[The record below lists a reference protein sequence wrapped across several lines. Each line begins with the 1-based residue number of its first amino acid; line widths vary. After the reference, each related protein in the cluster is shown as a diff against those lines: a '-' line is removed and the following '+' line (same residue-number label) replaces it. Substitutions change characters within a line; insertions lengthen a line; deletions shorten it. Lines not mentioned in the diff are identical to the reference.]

1 MFFEN
6 LRFVGDWFYENVVYR
21 VFCIVSKLFDFVD
34 RYIVYGVVYICGLL
48 VNLFSLLLRSLSS
61 KNIGVYVVLS
71 MGWLILLFIVL
82 YGFKELFV

>member
-1 MFFEN
+1 MRFF
-6 LRFVGDWFYENVVYR
+6 VYWFFGNVVSR

-34 RYIVYGVVYICGLL
+34 RYIVYGVVYVCGLG
-48 VNLFSLLLRSLSS
+48 VNFFSILLRSFSS
-61 KNIGVYVVLS
+61 KNVGVYVVLS